1 MVDKVYAMLHT
12 LKFKREYNIKKAW
25 DDFYESHPKIV
36 EEIDKNYGEKFDEFL
51 KTWNEDGET
60 LDLEDLKDAHDDFNE
75 WLKENG
81 IKKSSWSETAQ
92 TEFNKWFK
100 ENKQTYLLNVIP
112 QVNEYKDIEE
122 DLLTIVFII

>member
-51 KTWNEDGET
+51 KTWNEDGTVTYEMP
-60 LDLEDLKDAHDDFNE
+60 
-75 WLKENG
+75 
-81 IKKSSWSETAQ
+81 KSGKAY
-92 TEFNKWFK
+92 ND
-100 ENKQTYLLNVIP
+100 NL
-112 QVNEYKDIEE
+112 
-122 DLLTIVFII
+122 IIST

>member
-51 KTWNEDGET
+51 KTWNEDGECNIPLSAPIHST
-60 LDLEDLKDAHDDFNE
+60 RRRP
-75 WLKENG
+75 
-81 IKKSSWSETAQ
+81 
-92 TEFNKWFK
+92 
-100 ENKQTYLLNVIP
+100 LLNSILK
-112 QVNEYKDIEE
+112 NTLNK
-122 DLLTIVFII
+122 